1 MIRVNFTGRGPR
13 TLEINNAMNAPL
25 TRQSTTPSRRHQAGH
40 ILTGTMPDGAA
51 PSPTPIAQALWPEA
65 VPDYL
70 HDNYWWAYEHPRGVQ
85 FFDREWIVNLI
96 LFGNMAKL
104 RDLALAE
111 FGNKLEGRTLQ
122 VAAVYGDFTPKLVE
136 CIQPGGSLDVIDVLP
151 VQLAN
156 TRRKLPANA
165 PVTLHNR
172 NSTDLKFD
180 DRTFDQVIVFF
191 LMHEQPDG
199 VREKTMEEAVR
210 VLKPGGKLVMV
221 DYHRPHRWNPM
232 RYVFEPILD
241 WLEPFA
247 VALWYRKLSSLLPA
261 HRKLTQLNHHTVFGG
276 LYQKTAF
283 RLE

>member
-1 MIRVNFTGRGPR
+1 
-13 TLEINNAMNAPL
+13 MNAPL
-25 TRQSTTPSRRHQAGH
+25 TRSSSKPSRRHQAGH
-40 ILTGTMPDGAA
+40 ILTGTLPADGTA
-51 PSPTPIAQALWPEA
+51 PSSTSPIAHALWPQA

-70 HDNYWWAYEHPRGVQ
+70 HDNYWWAYEHPRGVK

-111 FGNKLEGRTLQ
+111 FDNKLEGRTLQ

-156 TRRKLPANA
+156 TRRKLPPNA

-172 NSTDLKFD
+172 NSNDLKFD

-199 VREKTMEEAVR
+199 VREKTMQEAVR

-221 DYHRPHRWNPM
+221 DYHRPHRWSPM
-232 RYVFEPILD
+232 RYFFEPILD

-247 VALWYRKLSSLLPA
+247 VALWYRPLADLLPKD
-261 HRKLTQLNHHTVFGG
+261 RTLKPLNHHTVFGG